1 MEKFILK
8 KQEFEAVTLDLTM
21 ADANFTKAKQK
32 LHDFISKNFGA
43 KITKDAKGRAVAT
56 TFMKPI
62 LSCNKFIEELM
73 KIKAEV
79 HSAYLELHR
88 LRAKNKDLYFQVKD
102 YIAEDASQMLAPRDQ
117 GKPVDEKPQDQI
129 PAIKEDGQLTVKL
142 TRGELKGLVDTL
154 IDNLTNSPKSWF
166 IVDFSDKI
174 TVIPQETAE
183 AKIEDLKEAE

>member
-1 MEKFILK
+1 MEKIILK
-8 KQEFEAVTLDLTM
+8 KQEFEAVTLDLTI

-43 KITKDAKGRAVAT
+43 KVIKFKNNKPITS

-62 LSCNKFIEELM
+62 LSCNKFIEEL
-73 KIKAEV
+73 KKLQAEV

-88 LRAKNKDLYFQVKD
+88 LRAKNKELYFQVKD
-102 YIAEDASQMLAPRDQ
+102 YVAEDASQMLEPQDQ

-129 PAIKEDGQLTVKL
+129 PAIQEEGQLTVKL

-183 AKIEDLKEAE
+183 AKIEDLKEA

>member
-1 MEKFILK
+1 MEKIILK
-8 KQEFEAVTLDLTM
+8 KQEFEAVTLDLTQ
-21 ADANFTKAKQK
+21 ADVKFTEAKRK
-32 LHDFISKNFGA
+32 LHEFISKNFGA
-43 KITKDAKGRAVAT
+43 KITKDAKGRAVAS

-62 LSCNKFIEELM
+62 LSCNKFIEEL
-73 KIKAEV
+73 KKLQAEV

-88 LRAKNKDLYFQVKD
+88 LRAKNKELYFEVKN
-102 YIAEDASQMLAPRDQ
+102 YIAEDASLMLEPNDQ
-117 GKPVDEKPQDQI
+117 GRPVDEKPQDQI

-174 TVIPQETAE
+174 TVIPQEA
-183 AKIEDLKEAE
+183 AKEAE

>member
-1 MEKFILK
+1 MEKIILK
-8 KQEFEAVTLDLTM
+8 KQEFEAVTLDLTQ
-21 ADANFTKAKQK
+21 ADAQFTIAKRK

-62 LSCNKFIEELM
+62 LSCNKFIEEL
-73 KIKAEV
+73 KKLQKDV
-79 HSAYLELHR
+79 HDAYLELHR
-88 LRAKNKDLYFQVKD
+88 LRAKKKDLYFQVKD
-102 YIAEDASQMLAPRDQ
+102 YIAEDASAMLEPQDQ
-117 GKPVDEKPQDQI
+117 GMPVEKKEDQI

-166 IVDFSDKI
+166 VVNFSDKI
-174 TVIPQETAE
+174 TVIPQEAM
-183 AKIEDLKEAE
+183 KEA

>member
-1 MEKFILK
+1 MEKIILK
-8 KQEFEAVTLDLTM
+8 KQEFEAVTLDLTQ
-21 ADANFTKAKQK
+21 ADVKFTEAKRK
-32 LHDFISKNFGA
+32 LHEFISKNFGA
-43 KITKDAKGRAVAT
+43 KITKDARGRAVAS

-62 LSCNKFIEELM
+62 LSCNKFIEEL
-73 KIKAEV
+73 KKLQAEV
-79 HSAYLELHR
+79 HDAYIELHR
-88 LRAKNKDLYFQVKD
+88 LRAKNKELYFEVKN
-102 YIAEDASQMLAPRDQ
+102 YIAEDASLMLEPNDQ
-117 GKPVDEKPQDQI
+117 GRPVDDKPQDQI

-183 AKIEDLKEAE
+183 AKVEDLKEAE

>member
-1 MEKFILK
+1 MEKIILK
-8 KQEFEAVTLDLTM
+8 KQEFEAVTLDLTK
-21 ADANFTKAKQK
+21 ADAKFTLAKKK

-62 LSCNKFIEELM
+62 LSCNKFIEEL
-73 KIKAEV
+73 KKLQAEV
-79 HSAYLELHR
+79 HSAYVDLHR
-88 LRAKNKDLYFQVKD
+88 LRAKNKELYFQVKD
-102 YIAEDASQMLAPRDQ
+102 YIAEDASQMLAPQDQ
-117 GKPVDEKPQDQI
+117 GKAVEKPQDLI

-183 AKIEDLKEAE
+183 AKVEDLKEAE